1 MSIGAPLL
9 QHADSCIVYHEV
21 ARAQMED
28 RAACVPDLLQ
38 PCGVPLGYYAV
49 FDGHEGAAAAE
60 NASAQLH
67 SLLARGLR
75 SCPRQDP

>member
-1 MSIGAPLL
+1 
-9 QHADSCIVYHEV
+9 
-21 ARAQMED
+21 MED

-38 PCGVPLGYYAV
+38 PRGVPLGYYAV

-75 SCPRQDP
+75 SSPRQGPLIWPRYSN